1 MSLAHPHVN
10 RLLMPRAWHRTLGA
24 ALARTPLLLTL
35 FGLSLYLLTTGA
47 YLDNPDARS
56 AYSMTRGLV
65 LRSSITIPTEERLDT
80 LFEKVGQEGAI
91 YSKYGLAQPLLQLPL
106 FLAGRWVA
114 PQNERLATETAV
126 ALLPAILTA
135 LTLPLLASLARMLFA
150 SERVAL
156 ALALIYGAATMA
168 WLYATL
174 TYTEP
179 LLTLLVLSIA
189 WLLLRAERIPIRSR
203 RFTLGL
209 AGVLT
214 GLAIL
219 TKYPAAIYVPALLWY
234 AWRAGDRD
242 RGALTI
248 FAAPLLLGVLG
259 LAAYDLW
266 RFGDVLNTGYNIKEL
281 TRLPRP
287 LWYGLYTLFC
297 SVGKSVFIYAPP
309 LLPAL
314 YALPCFVRQTG
325 AFGRFVVLVLSCS
338 VLFYALV
345 NPWNGAWSPGPRY
358 QLPLLPLA
366 LLPLGCLLARWDWL
380 ALWKRLALI
389 STMLAGALV
398 QLTAVSIS
406 YSDTLVVLQTVT
418 SGQYAWGFWFF
429 DPDYAPLI
437 WQGRLLLSA
446 LARSFTGHTLL
457 PQLSA
462 IPSAAHPGAPL
473 DQINCWF
480 AYLPPNAL
488 VGRLIAAALLLAVV
502 GLTYRIV
509 WWFVRPPIDADASS
523 LFLQHQEDSHATAQE
538 I

>member
-1 MSLAHPHVN
+1 MSFAHSRADRRSV
-10 RLLMPRAWHRTLGA
+10 PRAWHRTLGA
-24 ALARTPLLLTL
+24 ALARPSLLLTL

-56 AYSMTRGLV
+56 AYSMTRGLA
-65 LRSSITIPTEERLDT
+65 LRGSIVIPNEERLDT
-80 LFEKVGQEGAI
+80 LFEKVGPDGAI
-91 YSKYGLAQPLLQLPL
+91 YSKYGLIQPLLQLPL

-114 PQNERLATETAV
+114 PHNERLATETAV

-156 ALALIYGAATMA
+156 ALALTYGAATMA

-179 LLTLLVLSIA
+179 LLTLLVLSIV
-189 WLLLRAERIPIRSR
+189 WLLVRAERTPIRSR
-203 RFTLGL
+203 RFALGM

-234 AWRAGDRD
+234 AWRAGHRD
-242 RGALTI
+242 RGALAL

-259 LAAYDLW
+259 LAIYNFW
-266 RFGDVLNTGYNIKEL
+266 RFGDALNTGYHIKEL

-287 LWYGLYTLFC
+287 LSYGLYTLFF
-297 SVGKSVFIYAPP
+297 SLGKSIFLYAPP

-314 YALPCFVRQTG
+314 YALPRFVRQTG
-325 AFGRFVVLVLSCS
+325 AFGRFAVLVLCCS
-338 VLFYALV
+338 VLFYTLV

-358 QLPLLPLA
+358 QLPALPLA
-366 LLPLGCLLARWDWL
+366 LLPLGCLLARWHSL
-380 ALWKRLALI
+380 ILWKRLALA
-389 STMLAGALV
+389 STMLAGVLV

-406 YSDTLVVLQTVT
+406 YSDTLVVLQTIT
-418 SGQYAWGFWFF
+418 GGQYAWGFWFF
-429 DPDYAPLI
+429 DPDYAPLL
-437 WQGRLLLSA
+437 WQSRLLFSA
-446 LARSFTGHTLL
+446 LARFFTGHTLL

-462 IPSAAHPGAPL
+462 LPSVAHPGAPI

-480 AYLPPNAL
+480 AYLPPGAL
-488 VGRLIAAALLLAVV
+488 SGRLIAVGLLLALV
-502 GLTYRIV
+502 GTIYRIAR
-509 WWFVRPPIDADASS
+509 WFARRLSDVRSPFS
-523 LFLQHQEDSHATAQE
+523 QHQEVAHATAQE